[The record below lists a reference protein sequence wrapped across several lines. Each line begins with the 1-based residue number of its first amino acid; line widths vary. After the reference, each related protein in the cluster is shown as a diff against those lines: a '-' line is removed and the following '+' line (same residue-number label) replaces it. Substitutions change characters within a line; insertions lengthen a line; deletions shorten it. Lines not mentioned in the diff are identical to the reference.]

1 MNEEKINKVRNGL
14 KSKVRRIGGNEINE
28 DKKVCK

>member
-1 MNEEKINKVRNGL
+1 MNEEKINKVRNGP
-14 KSKVRRIGGNEINE
+14 KSKVRGIGGNEINE